1 MPDDGLRVRC
11 GRPRHV
17 QGIQNNVK
25 ERFMKHYSSMLAG
38 ALLPGLAAFV
48 AGCSQGSDAN
58 GTSDLDKITSA
69 RESNQLQEDLALATS
84 RYNELLEK
92 GSRTQTALDELRI
105 LHSQWNTDVM
115 ALLQNEDGRF
125 LAADEAD
132 VKVFRAH
139 VESMN
144 PVSEETISNLSTSL
158 NALIA
163 PIKAAVTEGSVAGMP
178 NPELVTRLTEL
189 DARIQESLTPYKTAV
204 SAIQALAA
212 TAKGRGTR
220 GMQTLQQEVD
230 DLKSAE
236 AAARAAKIE
245 AARLEAEEEVTQ
257 QLAMAEQEL
266 VRAQGEKK
274 RQELESQAHELR
286 AQAEADAIKARAT
299 SSDTLKSLAP
309 FVTKTKILFEC
320 YSPSNCR
327 WIPGQSLAAPV
338 SFGALTRL
346 GALEPTQLGFEQL
359 QSIATSYEND
369 RPKWP
374 SADTPEDWER
384 VKENQKLLREFGTTL
399 VELGHLAP

>member
-1 MPDDGLRVRC
+1 
-11 GRPRHV
+11 
-17 QGIQNNVK
+17 
-25 ERFMKHYSSMLAG
+25 MKHSVFILAG
-38 ALLPGLAAFV
+38 VLLPGLAGLV
-48 AGCSQGSDAN
+48 AGCSQGTGAN

-84 RYNELLEK
+84 RYSELLEK
-92 GSRTQTALDELRI
+92 GSRTQTALDELRR
-105 LHSQWNTDVM
+105 LHTQWNTEVM
-115 ALLQNEDGRF
+115 ALLQSEDGRF

-132 VKVFRAH
+132 VKAFRAH

-144 PVSEETISNLSTSL
+144 PVSEDTIGNLSTSL
-158 NALIA
+158 NTLIA
-163 PIKAAVTEGSVAGMP
+163 PVKTAMTEGSVAGMP
-178 NPELVTRLTEL
+178 NPELVTRLADL
-189 DARIQESLTPYKTAV
+189 DVRIQDSLLPYESAV

-212 TAKGRGTR
+212 TAKSRGTR

-230 DLKSAE
+230 VLKSAE

-245 AARLEAEEEVTQ
+245 SARLEAEEEVTQ
-257 QLAMAEQEL
+257 QLAKAEQDL
-266 VRAQGEKK
+266 VRVQGEKK

-299 SSDTLKSLAP
+299 NSDTIKRLAP
-309 FVTKTKILFEC
+309 FVKKTKVIFEC

-327 WIPGQSLAAPV
+327 WIPGQTLAAPL

-359 QSIATSYEND
+359 QSVATSYEND
-369 RPKWP
+369 RPKWG

-384 VKENQKLLREFGTTL
+384 VKDNQKLLRELGPTL